1 MPIREVLKMIAIPN
15 MELPPWCGKCMLQD
29 GEICY
34 AINEN
39 DIDSSLSLFDL
50 EDLRNFCIKRRDDCP
65 LIDIVTCGECK
76 HWYNDADC
84 GMACE
89 YTNMGQ
95 PSDAFCSFGERI
107 EK

>member
-1 MPIREVLKMIAIPN
+1 MIAIPN
-15 MELPPWCGKCMLQD
+15 MSKPKMCGECDLWSNCFYPKNPYTEQD
-29 GEICY
+29 DYI
-34 AINEN
+34 AP
-39 DIDSSLSLFDL
+39 
-50 EDLRNFCIKRRDDCP
+50 DCP